1 VPFEKEISSDRWALP
16 IGTKIHAMPLGLGIN
31 DKPSLLCQ
39 LAVIDLRPPFQTSA
53 GVIGLASGAPDG
65 SGRC

>member
-1 VPFEKEISSDRWALP
+1 
-16 IGTKIHAMPLGLGIN
+16 MPLGLGIN

-53 GVIGLASGAPDG
+53 GVIGLASGAPEG
-65 SGRC
+65 KRPVLTL